1 MVGNSIC
8 RYILA
13 NKLLKETSWSFA
25 AKGVAFVLFIA
36 LNIFLA
42 RALGPEDFGRW
53 SFFFSVL
60 TVFFLLSYF
69 GINNS
74 SQKFVAQYN
83 QTDKLRS
90 VLVSSFWL
98 RIVVSFLFSLLL
110 LIVHK
115 PLATLLGRPDLELLF
130 LYAVPFIFLAGV
142 IEYLKCI
149 FEGLHRLKYNFIVN
163 LLEYGLKLA
172 LVILFL
178 GFSGTLLSIVG
189 AFTLALLITSLTGLY
204 LLYTRFCR
212 VFDESR
218 SVSEKVDITGDIL
231 KYSLPLFIIS
241 IGFLIA
247 TEVDTIMLGLLS
259 TDTEV
264 GVYAVA
270 KQIIVKVPHI
280 SLAIAM
286 GTMPVFA
293 KLNES
298 NREGLRKLFNKLL
311 KINTLVI
318 VPIAMTILLFSG
330 YLVPLIFGAGYSA
343 AVFPLQILVVYLL
356 CTTFSTPLG
365 SFLNYRGLAT
375 KRAINMSVMIFLNI
389 ILNLLL
395 IPQHGAIG
403 AAIGTSASFIP
414 YLLLN
419 WFEVRKVL
427 LHDGDGA
434 IG

>member
-1 MVGNSIC
+1 MVGSSIY

-36 LNIFLA
+36 LNVFLA

-53 SFFFSVL
+53 SFFLSII

-69 GINNS
+69 GINAS
-74 SQKFVAQYN
+74 SQKYAAQYN
-83 QTDKLRS
+83 QTSNLKS
-90 VLVSSFWL
+90 VIASSFRL
-98 RIVVSFLFSLLL
+98 RIVFSLLFSLLL
-110 LIVHK
+110 LVVHR
-115 PLATLLGRPDLELLF
+115 PLAALLGRPDLELLF
-130 LYAVPFIFLAGV
+130 LYAVPFVFLSGV
-142 IEYLKCI
+142 TEYLKSV
-149 FEGLHRLKYNFIVN
+149 FQGLHRIKYNFIVN
-163 LLEYGLKLA
+163 LQEYGLKLA

-189 AFTLALLITSLTGLY
+189 AFTLALLITSVTGLY
-204 LLYTRFCR
+204 LLYMRYYR
-212 VFDESR
+212 IFDESR
-218 SVSEKVDITGDIL
+218 PVSKGVDFTADIF

-270 KQIIVKVPHI
+270 KQIIVKIPHI

-298 NREGLRKLFNKLL
+298 NRERLEKLFDKLL
-311 KINTLVI
+311 KVNALVI
-318 VPIAMTILLFSG
+318 GPIAMAILVLSG

-343 AVFPLQILVVYLL
+343 AVLPLQILVVYLL
-356 CTTFSTPLG
+356 CTTFSTSLG

-395 IPQHGAIG
+395 IPQHGAVG
-403 AAIGTSASFIP
+403 AAIGTSVSFVP